1 MPATEAERLAE
12 AIMEAAAP
20 KIKAAIADK
29 RDYATVWTFDDGARA
44 TDKAAF
50 EIVKER
56 VTKMGYSA
64 YLGIDGDGDYT
75 VSNREFVVVDRLL
88 RR

>member
-12 AIMEAAAP
+12 AIMKAADP

-29 RDYATVWTFDDGARA
+29 RDYATVWTFDNGARA

-50 EIVKER
+50 EIVKAQ
-56 VTKMGYSA
+56 VTKLGYSA
-64 YLGIDGDGDYT
+64 YIGIDGNDDYT
-75 VSNREFVVVDRLL
+75 VSNREFVVIYRLL
-88 RR
+88 RP